1 MDSLK
6 VKAYG
11 KINLGLDVTGKRN
24 DGYHEVKMVM
34 QSVKIH
40 DSIMLEKNTSGDI
53 RITTNLGF
61 IPTDKRNLVYK
72 AAKLMKDEFGI
83 EEGIAIDL
91 QKHIPVSAGMG
102 GGSSD
107 AAAILAAMNKMFKL
121 KLSLNELMKRGE
133 QLGADVPFCL
143 MKGTALAEGIGEKL
157 TRLPPMPEC
166 CILIAKPGF
175 SVSTRK
181 VYEKLSLDEIHD
193 HPDIDG
199 IIDAIEEEDIYE
211 LSSLMGN
218 VLETVTIKDYPQIE
232 DIKNAMIENGA
243 LNAMMS
249 GSGPSVFGI
258 FDEPEEAEY
267 AMDALREMKLAKQIF
282 LTEPYNIEY

>member
-53 RITTNLGF
+53 IITTNLGF